1 MDAVDASWEPV
12 LEFKAKYPDF
22 KLEDEL
28 FSRVGGSVMDTVF
41 GKQYSR
47 LRKKDKEPISG

>member
-1 MDAVDASWEPV
+1 MDAANAPWEPV
-12 LEFKAKYPDF
+12 EDFKKYPEF

-28 FSRVGGSVMDTVF
+28 FSRVGGSAMDTVF

-47 LRKKDKEPISG
+47 LRKKDKEPTSG